1 MTVVQNETGPGRK
14 AKGFWK
20 RMIAASLF
28 SDESIQS
35 LRLRVLREDHE
46 KRECQCAGE
55 KRDEVNKR
63 MPSISSGSS

>member
-1 MTVVQNETGPGRK
+1 
-14 AKGFWK
+14 
-20 RMIAASLF
+20 MIAASLF

-35 LRLRVLREDHE
+35 LRLRAVREDHE